1 MYPVA
6 AAVLAAV
13 SVGSV
18 PRLDTVVEARYQ
30 LEGDWAWQ
38 MTFEEGGCGNCLPR
52 TRRGQQPDLRIRGHT
67 MKGYA
72 ETEWDATFRYVSA
85 APSKGIDIVFVDQAG
100 RRVLR
105 RGYYRVVGRD
115 RLRICLA
122 EPDQARTEACEV
134 LIFTRAQRGRD
145 GQGGGP

>member
-1 MYPVA
+1 MHPAV
-6 AAVLAAV
+6 AAVLAAA
-13 SVGSV
+13 SLGSV
-18 PRLDTVVEARYQ
+18 PRLDTVVEARYE

-38 MTFEEGGCGNCLPR
+38 MTFEDGGCGNCLPR
-52 TRRGQQPDLRIRGHT
+52 MRGGPQPDLRIRGHT

-72 ETEWDATFRYVSA
+72 ETEWDATFRYVPPA
-85 APSKGIDIVFVDQAG
+85 TSKGIDIVFVDQAG

-105 RGYYRVVGRD
+105 RGYYRLVGRD

-122 EPDQARTEACEV
+122 EPDQARTEAREV
-134 LIFTRAQRGRD
+134 HIFTRAQRRRD